1 VNGEDGSNIKLK
13 YGIISI
19 IIVIIIFF
27 GLFFINNEL
36 SVSFI
41 HHDILNDEWY
51 ENLDYRDINSQLLG
65 LEKWSSIRYEINGN
79 YPSYLTITTIK
90 TLILLDENELHD
102 KIEEVI
108 DSILERGIIIDKS
121 TKISGERFL
130 NNGHKSIY
138 SIFDGI
144 DNSKKPIEKV
154 KVISEVWNCG
164 IEGNSIICLGYSQIT
179 DNIHNNSI
187 INTIYWEK
195 IVGDLSGSLGK
206 EIFLRED
213 ALIYNI
219 ICH

>member
-1 VNGEDGSNIKLK
+1 MNGEDGSNIKLK

-79 YPSYLTITTIK
+79 YPSYLTITTIN